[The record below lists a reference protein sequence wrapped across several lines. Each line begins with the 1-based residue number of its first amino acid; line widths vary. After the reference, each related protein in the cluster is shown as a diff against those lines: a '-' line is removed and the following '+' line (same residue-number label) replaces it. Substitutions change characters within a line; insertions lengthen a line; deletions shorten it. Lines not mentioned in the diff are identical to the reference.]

1 MNFKECLDEIRKE
14 NLKSEKLRNEATNAI
29 LKKLIEGLKGEEI
42 AEVKVV
48 DDEDGKGFVFTG
60 KSETPFS
67 EETWEVRF
75 RSDEYDDEGEPDINE
90 SEPEKE
96 DEPID
101 CGGGLFAAGE
111 PKEDPNKVFGI
122 FARID
127 EPRRE
132 DYETREAFEAD
143 HEKYDRAVEAIT
155 ACDWKNKSD
164 DAPLHKV
171 NAIRKEVGEM
181 PPLNVNLVG
190 ETHWFDDWAK
200 EHVNEGRC
208 WCGEEHSREE
218 KCRCD
223 KEHVS
228 EGKCWCG
235 EEHAREDK
243 CCCDKEHVSEGK
255 CWCGE
260 EHSRKEK
267 CCDDKECD
275 SDKAENIEKL
285 MKQVAETI
293 GELVKDPDALAALFK
308 YTKNLL

>member
-1 MNFKECLDEIRKE
+1 MNLKECLEEIRKE
-14 NLKSEKLRNEATNAI
+14 NLRAEKLRHEKSIAI
-29 LKKLIEGLKGEEI
+29 LDKLIKGLEDKEDEG
-42 AEVKVV
+42 VKVV
-48 DDEDGKGFVFTG
+48 DDEDGKGFTITS
-60 KSETPFS
+60 KNETPFS
-67 EETWEVRF
+67 TEDWEIRF
-75 RSDEYDDEGEPDINE
+75 RSDDCEDEC
-90 SEPEKE
+90 EPEGD

-101 CGGGLFAAGE
+101 CGGGLFVAGE

-143 HEKYDRAVEAIT
+143 HEKYDRAVDAII

-164 DAPLHKV
+164 DAPLHRV

-181 PPLNVNLVG
+181 PPLDMDLIG

-200 EHVNEGRC
+200 EHVNEGKC
-208 WCGEEHSREE
+208 WCGKEHSCED
-218 KCRCD
+218 KCQYD

-235 EEHAREDK
+235 EEHAR
-243 CCCDKEHVSEGK
+243 
-255 CWCGE
+255 
-260 EHSRKEK
+260 KEK
-267 CCDDKECD
+267 CCGDKECD
-275 SDKAENIEKL
+275 SDKAEDIEKL
-285 MKQVAETI
+285 MKQVAEAV

>member
-1 MNFKECLDEIRKE
+1 MNLKECLEEIRKE
-14 NLKSEKLRNEATNAI
+14 NLRAERLRHEKSIAI
-29 LKKLIEGLKGEEI
+29 LDKLIKGLEDKEDEG
-42 AEVKVV
+42 VKVV
-48 DDEDGKGFVFTG
+48 DDEDGKGFTITS
-60 KSETPFS
+60 KKETPFS
-67 EETWEVRF
+67 TEDWKIRF
-75 RSDEYDDEGEPDINE
+75 RSDDCEDKC
-90 SEPEKE
+90 EPEGD

-101 CGGGLFAAGE
+101 CGGGLFVAGE

-143 HEKYDRAVEAIT
+143 HEKYDRAVDAIT

-181 PPLNVNLVG
+181 PPLNTDLVG
-190 ETHWFDDWAK
+190 ETHWFDDWVK
-200 EHVNEGRC
+200 ENSGCCKPEPIC
-208 WCGEEHSREE
+208 WDQDRFMCDEEIPRED

-223 KEHVS
+223 KGHIS
-228 EGKCWCG
+228 G
-235 EEHAREDK
+235 R
-243 CCCDKEHVSEGK
+243 

-267 CCDDKECD
+267 CCGDKECD

-285 MKQVAETI
+285 MQQVAETI

>member
-14 NLKSEKLRNEATNAI
+14 NLKSEKCRNEAANAI

-90 SEPEKE
+90 CEPEKE

-190 ETHWFDDWAK
+190 ETHWFDDWVKDNNECCK
-200 EHVNEGRC
+200 EETGCCRD
-208 WCGEEHSREE
+208 ERRRDQEPPREE
-218 KCRCD
+218 KCNC
-223 KEHVS
+223 KS
-228 EGKCWCG
+228 E
-235 EEHAREDK
+235 
-243 CCCDKEHVSEGK
+243 CCCDVKKEDAIK
-255 CWCGE
+255 
-260 EHSRKEK
+260 
-267 CCDDKECD
+267 D
-275 SDKAENIEKL
+275 II
-285 MKQVAETI
+285 KQAAKVI
-293 GELVKDPDALAALFK
+293 GELSNELSENPDALATLFK
-308 YTKNLL
+308 L

>member
-1 MNFKECLDEIRKE
+1 MNFKECLNEIRIE
-14 NLKSEKLRNEATNAI
+14 NLKSEKLRNESANAI

-75 RSDEYDDEGEPDINE
+75 RSDEYDDEDEPDINDY
-90 SEPEKE
+90 EPKNEDEPDTNECEPKNE

-190 ETHWFDDWAK
+190 ETHWFDDWVKDNNECCK
-200 EHVNEGRC
+200 EETGCCRDECRC
-208 WCGEEHSREE
+208 DQEPPREE
-218 KCRCD
+218 KCNC
-223 KEHVS
+223 KS
-228 EGKCWCG
+228 E
-235 EEHAREDK
+235 
-243 CCCDKEHVSEGK
+243 CCCDTK
-255 CWCGE
+255 
-260 EHSRKEK
+260 
-267 CCDDKECD
+267 CD
-275 SDKAENIEKL
+275 SKKEDAIKDII
-285 MKQVAETI
+285 KQAAKVI
-293 GELVKDPDALAALFK
+293 GELSNELSENPDALATLFK
-308 YTKNLL
+308 YAKNL

>member
-1 MNFKECLDEIRKE
+1 MNLKECLEEIRKE
-14 NLKSEKLRNEATNAI
+14 RLREEKLLHERNIAI
-29 LKKLIEGLKGEEI
+29 LDKLIYGLEGKDAGGLKI
-42 AEVKVV
+42 V
-48 DDEDGKGFVFTG
+48 DDEDKKGFTITS
-60 KSETPFS
+60 KAETPFS
-67 EETWEVRF
+67 VEDWKIRF
-75 RSDEYDDEGEPDINE
+75 RADDCDNE
-90 SEPEKE
+90 SEPEKD

-101 CGGGLFAAGE
+101 CGDGLFVAGE

-143 HEKYDRAVEAIT
+143 HEKYDRAVEAII

-181 PPLNVNLVG
+181 PPLGVDLVG
-190 ETHWFDDWAK
+190 ETHWFDDWVKENK
-200 EHVNEGRC
+200 EHISEGKC
-208 WCGEEHSREE
+208 WCGEEHSRED

-235 EEHAREDK
+235 EEHAR
-243 CCCDKEHVSEGK
+243 
-255 CWCGE
+255 
-260 EHSRKEK
+260 KEK
-267 CCDDKECD
+267 CCGDKECD